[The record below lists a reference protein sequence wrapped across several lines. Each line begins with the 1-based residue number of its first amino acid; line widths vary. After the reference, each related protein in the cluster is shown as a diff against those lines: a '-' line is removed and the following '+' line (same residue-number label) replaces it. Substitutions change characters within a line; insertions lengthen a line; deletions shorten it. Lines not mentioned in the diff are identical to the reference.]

1 MSKSIV
7 SVHNLLIIA
16 FLLTGKISPMKEKKH
31 INILIRFRNGHGSAY
46 SRNIDQII
54 EEEIE

>member
-1 MSKSIV
+1 
-7 SVHNLLIIA
+7 
-16 FLLTGKISPMKEKKH
+16 MKEKKH